1 MATGLAINMW
11 VIVIA
16 ISGLLIYAT
25 RYLIMKRVNP
35 TATMSSKE
43 QTDPLL
49 GPPVT
54 INGDFS

>member
-1 MATGLAINMW
+1 MATKLGTNMW
-11 VIVIA
+11 ILVIA
-16 ISGLLIYAT
+16 IGGLLIYVT

-49 GPPVT
+49 GLPVT